1 MPHSGHLLSLGFQI
15 AASSKPAQL
24 IAALS
29 LLCRTLDV
37 SRTAVV
43 YDIRNKRDAAHLADG
58 IDPNLQ
64 DATFVVCVLDWVLA
78 ELIRLYHGVPANEA
92 TVIVDQIVA
101 RSAPVIQ
108 EFNGFQKVLRPS
120 LKASDLVLLLLY
132 RVGLQGADYDQ
143 LFKWVRP
150 SVRPNLKRTLLRLV
164 DDLAFAHFDGARYYV
179 TRTGEQEIERRK
191 LLSPD

>member
-1 MPHSGHLLSLGFQI
+1 MVG
-15 AASSKPAQL
+15 
-24 IAALS
+24 
-29 LLCRTLDV
+29 
-37 SRTAVV
+37 
-43 YDIRNKRDAAHLADG
+43 
-58 IDPNLQ
+58 
-64 DATFVVCVLDWVLA
+64 VLDWVLA
-78 ELIRLYHGVPANEA
+78 ELIRLYHGVPGNEA

-150 SVRPNLKRTLLRLV
+150 PSDQT
-164 DDLAFAHFDGARYYV
+164 
-179 TRTGEQEIERRK
+179 
-191 LLSPD
+191 

>member
-1 MPHSGHLLSLGFQI
+1 M
-15 AASSKPAQL
+15 
-24 IAALS
+24 
-29 LLCRTLDV
+29 
-37 SRTAVV
+37 V

-64 DATFVVCVLDWVLA
+64 DAPFVAGVLDWVLA

-92 TVIVDQIVA
+92 TVMVDQIVA
-101 RSAPVIQ
+101 RPAPVIQ
-108 EFNGFQKVLRPS
+108 DFNGFQKVLRPS

-132 RVGLQGADYDQ
+132 QVGLQGADYDE

-164 DDLAFAHFDGARYYV
+164 DDLAFTHFDGARYYV
-179 TRTGEQEIERRK
+179 TRTGEQENRTSKTPVAGLRQMGG
-191 LLSPD
+191 PRGA